1 MRSLKSASE
10 TIFEQQ
16 VSDSAAFPSR
26 AIDSA
31 MRVVR
36 RATSGAH
43 HVAGDVN
50 GDPDVVQCTACTTVH
65 SCHATPYVWPI

>member
-31 MRVVR
+31 MRIVR
-36 RATSGAH
+36 RATSGA
-43 HVAGDVN
+43 
-50 GDPDVVQCTACTTVH
+50 PPR
-65 SCHATPYVWPI
+65 SW